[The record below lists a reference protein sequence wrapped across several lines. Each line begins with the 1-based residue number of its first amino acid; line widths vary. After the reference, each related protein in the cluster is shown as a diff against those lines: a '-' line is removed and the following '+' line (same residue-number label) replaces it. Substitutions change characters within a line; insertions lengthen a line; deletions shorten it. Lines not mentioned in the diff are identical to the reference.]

1 MSFNSQPPVGSMGT
15 VNSNQDVD
23 MEEEN
28 TQPATQPIV
37 DPRCVGGNG
46 LGLNDEEVADIIC
59 ILHPTSADA
68 NTAVKLTKE
77 YTPQHIVTKPV
88 PRKQQ
93 VPHFEYNSE
102 QEISESEGD
111 DATQPIAQTPTVDVA
126 ANDQCDRMLGA
137 DIALKFSSQA
147 KMPKLGFLFGR
158 GRRCDIL
165 ITDQTEVKRVSN
177 VHFRIFLNSQGI
189 LMLEDLS
196 TNGTLVD
203 AQHLGRKS
211 TTGDTQR
218 MLVNSS
224 IISVLCGPGGSE
236 IRFIVRLPMRTQDI
250 EIIYKNNLSL
260 YLTRCAEEEM
270 AKACRGKKPVLN
282 RHGQQMTPATT
293 RAAALSAFHQPTPFG
308 PWNGG
313 EKYNILGE
321 IGKGSF
327 ATVYKI
333 ATKSN
338 GDVFAAKQLSKN
350 GLAKGATPGRVENE
364 IDIIKEMNHPN
375 IVRYIECYTLDEHI
389 IIVMEYMEYGDLT
402 GYLNKHGALSEPMA
416 QEVARQILRGLE
428 YVHKKKVTHRDIKP
442 DNILIQS
449 LDPIVVKLSDFGLS
463 KRVDDSTFLKTFC
476 GTLLYCA
483 PEVYHERTSENIP
496 HRSLGDRYGQSADMW
511 SFGAVLFVLLCNRPP
526 FAGKEQPRLMLDFI
540 TTQPVD
546 VRPLRECGV
555 SVRGITFVKRLLNV
569 RSDLRPTETE
579 CLKDPWLNDGADLAN
594 DTEMADTEHI
604 RQEEGGDEDAEGD
617 LGASSQVSQLR
628 LSPRV
633 EDRVIADSIE
643 EESHEF
649 DDVKR
654 RDFAVAAHPQPEA
667 SSSVWS
673 SDGLQMYNNIVPR
686 HTAGR
691 LFGEISGSVAR
702 SSEIFGLPN
711 RDQQGNGASDQFD
724 LELPNT
730 EHQNVSSR
738 QSQNRPR
745 ETRAVQ
751 SSPSLQGAES
761 LVNQLQMAGSPSSG
775 NSLVLTP
782 GSPRTPTTPKSRMA
796 TPTSIGPRPRD
807 EDPVEATEPTP
818 KRQKF
823 DRQIRLIPPTPTSRG
838 VSASETRLI
847 AQKKSDGKVPGL
859 AEANTNHESEERND
873 GPPQEP
879 IAGREEQGVVASADA
894 LQTSIGSLA
903 RGQAAEA
910 SENTEHQNAV
920 DAQTTGFI
928 PAAVGT
934 TATSVTSPGEGG
946 FVRPLPVWGKLV
958 PKPGSDPNISLSLT
972 RDITSYG
979 RSELSSFVISPEKVL
994 VSRRHLIIQLF
1005 KPGLTSEDIKAAG
1018 KTWMDYPDMMPIL
1031 KVLSSRGMW
1040 INDRRIKQNQYAR
1053 IYNGDELTVYAE
1065 PFRPRIPG
1073 AFLTFVCEFYHGN
1086 WTQRRPG
1093 YPLFQNGEMD
1103 NFAEDGRVQ
1112 FPDLWEAEP
1121 NSNLAATMIPHEL
1134 AGGST
1139 GGVPQT

>member
-1 MSFNSQPPVGSMGT
+1 MSFNSRPPVDPMST
-15 VNSNQDVD
+15 VNSDQDVD

-46 LGLNDEEVADIIC
+46 LGLDDEEVADIIC

-68 NTAVKLTKE
+68 NTAVKLTRE
-77 YTPQHIVTKPV
+77 HAPQHIVTKPV
-88 PRKQQ
+88 PRRQQ
-93 VPHFEYNSE
+93 NPHFEYNSE
-102 QEISESEGD
+102 ETSDSEGED
-111 DATQPIAQTPTVDVA
+111 RTQPKAQTTT
-126 ANDQCDRMLGA
+126 ANSQPDRILGA

-147 KMPKLGFLFGR
+147 KMPKIGFLFGR
-158 GRRCDIL
+158 GKRCDIL
-165 ITDQTEVKRVSN
+165 ITDQTEVKRISN
-177 VHFRIFLNSQGI
+177 IHFRIFLNSQGI
-189 LMLEDLS
+189 LMLEDMS

-211 TTGDTQR
+211 STGDTQR

-236 IRFIVRLPMRTQDI
+236 IRFIVRLPMRTQDV
-250 EIIYKNNLSL
+250 EIIYKNNLSQ
-260 YLTRCAEEEM
+260 YLARRAEEEM
-270 AKACRGKKPVLN
+270 ARARRGKKPGLN
-282 RHGQQMTPATT
+282 RHGQQTNLTTPHAT

-375 IVRYIECYTLDEHI
+375 IVRYIECYTLDDHI

-428 YVHKKKVTHRDIKP
+428 YVHRKMVTHRDIKP

-496 HRSLGDRYGQSADMW
+496 RRSLGDRYGQSADMW
-511 SFGAVLFVLLCNRPP
+511 SFGAVLFVLLCNKPP

-546 VRPLRECGV
+546 VQPLRECGV
-555 SVRGITFVKRLLNV
+555 STRGITFVKRLLNV

-579 CLKDPWLNDGADLAN
+579 CLRDPWLNDGTYPSN
-594 DTEMADTEHI
+594 DSEMADAERI
-604 RQEEGGDEDAEGD
+604 RQEEGGEEDVED
-617 LGASSQVSQLR
+617 VLGASSQVSQLR
-628 LSPRV
+628 LSPRI
-633 EDRVIADSIE
+633 EDRVIADSIG
-643 EESHEF
+643 EESREF
-649 DDVKR
+649 DDIKR
-654 RDFAVAAHPQPEA
+654 RDFAVAARPQPEA
-667 SSSVWS
+667 PSPAWS
-673 SDGLQMYNNIVPR
+673 SDGFQAYNNTVPR
-686 HTAGR
+686 RTTGR
-691 LFGEISGSVAR
+691 LFGEIGGSAAK
-702 SSEIFGLPN
+702 SSEVFGLPD
-711 RDQQGNGASDQFD
+711 RDLQGSEVSDQFD

-730 EHQNVSSR
+730 ENHNVNSCR
-738 QSQNRPR
+738 NQGQPC
-745 ETRAVQ
+745 EAQVVQ
-751 SSPSLQGAES
+751 PSPSLQGAES

-775 NSLVLTP
+775 NSPLLTP
-782 GSPRTPTTPKSRMA
+782 NSPRTPITPKSRMA
-796 TPTSIGPRPRD
+796 TPTSIGPRLRD
-807 EDPVEATEPTP
+807 EDPAEAREPAP

-823 DRQIRLIPPTPTSRG
+823 DRQIRLIPPAAINRG
-838 VSASETRLI
+838 VRNAAETRTT
-847 AQKKSDGKVPGL
+847 AQHKSGSEAANLGKT
-859 AEANTNHESEERND
+859 NTVRKSEEVNRGPSQEPVAD
-873 GPPQEP
+873 REEHGPVARTGPPQKP
-879 IAGREEQGVVASADA
+879 ID
-894 LQTSIGSLA
+894 SLS
-903 RGQAAEA
+903 RGQVEET
-910 SENTEHQNAV
+910 SGNSEYRDPVGENTASS
-920 DAQTTGFI
+920 I
-928 PAAVGT
+928 PLTVGQIRT
-934 TATSVTSPGEGG
+934 NPGGDG

-972 RDITSYG
+972 RDMISYG
-979 RSELSSFVISPEKVL
+979 RSELSNFVVSPEKTL
-994 VSRRHLIIQLF
+994 ISRRHLVIQLF

-1018 KTWMDYPDMMPIL
+1018 KTWMDYPEMIPII

-1040 INDRRIKQNQYAR
+1040 INDRRITQNQYAR

-1065 PFRPRIPG
+1065 PFRPRTPG
-1073 AFLTFVCEFYHGN
+1073 MFLTFFCEFYHGN

-1112 FPDLWEAEP
+1112 FPGLWETEP
-1121 NSNLAATMIPHEL
+1121 NNDLAATMIPHEQSNGSL
-1134 AGGST
+1134 GGM
-1139 GGVPQT
+1139 P